1 MPFFII
7 NQKKDGVMFQG
18 DDTRAFL
25 ERVEGRNRLTAMKY
39 NRLGLADYVAIEA
52 FKPNLF

>member
-1 MPFFII
+1 
-7 NQKKDGVMFQG
+7 MFQG